1 MESTRT
7 ARLRW
12 PEMAWYGWA
21 VSAALVVTGSA
32 LGYVLGF
39 DGTCAFLGA

>member
-1 MESTRT
+1 MVPTRN
-7 ARLRW
+7 ARLHW

-39 DGTCAFLGA
+39 DGTCALLGA